1 MTMRELAQDL
11 IPVEA
16 MLGRA
21 ARAVQYPATP
31 ALASRVLARIES
43 ERPPRTV
50 ALPALG
56 VRLAAALAAALLL
69 AAGAALAVPQS
80 RDALA
85 DFFGLGHAK
94 IEVGPVLG
102 PAPPVLSPGSFARPS
117 SLAQA
122 ERAVDYEL
130 RFPVRDGERLLPEQ
144 VYMRG
149 GAGSIVVIFVYDDYD
164 LYQTDF
170 GIFGKGVP
178 GGDMVHEVAVGG
190 ERAYW
195 IDEGG
200 HIAYHLD
207 AQGRLVIE
215 TRRTVERATL
225 LWEEPAGLG
234 FRLET
239 SLPQA
244 EAIAL
249 AESLR

>member
-1 MTMRELAQDL
+1 MRELAQDL

-56 VRLAAALAAALLL
+56 VRLAAALAVALLL
-69 AAGAALAVPQS
+69 AAGAAIAVPQS

-102 PAPPVLSPGSFARPS
+102 PAPPVLSPESFARPS

-122 ERAVDYEL
+122 ERAVDFEL
-130 RFPVRDGERLLPEQ
+130 RFPTRAGEPVLPNE
-144 VYMRG
+144 VYLKG
-149 GAGSIVVIFVYDDYD
+149 GGVSILVVIFVYDDYD
-164 LYQTDF
+164 LYQTRG

-178 GGDMVHEVAVGG
+178 SGDMVHEVAVGDQ
-190 ERAYW
+190 RAYW

-207 AQGRLVIE
+207 AQGRLVVE

>member
-1 MTMRELAQDL
+1 MRELAQDL

-21 ARAVQYPATP
+21 ARAVAYPPAP
-31 ALASRVLARIES
+31 ALASRVLARIED
-43 ERPPRTV
+43 ERSLQRV
-50 ALPALG
+50 ALPVPG

-102 PAPPVLSPGSFARPS
+102 PAPPVLSPESFARPAT
-117 SLAQA
+117 LAEA
-122 ERAVDYEL
+122 ARAVAYEL
-130 RFPVRDGERLLPEQ
+130 RFPMRDGDRLVPDE
-144 VYMRG
+144 VYLQG
-149 GAGSIVVIFVYDDYD
+149 GGESAVVIFVYDDFD
-164 LYQTDF
+164 LYQTDR
-170 GIFGKGVP
+170 GIFGKGAP
-178 GGDMVHEVAVGG
+178 GGDQVHEVEISGQRG
-190 ERAYW
+190 YW

-200 HIAYHLD
+200 HIAYHFD
-207 AQGRLVIE
+207 AQGRLVVE
-215 TRRTVERATL
+215 TQRTVDRATL
-225 LWEEPAGLG
+225 LWEEHEGLG

-239 SLPQA
+239 SLAQA
-244 EAIAL
+244 DAIAL